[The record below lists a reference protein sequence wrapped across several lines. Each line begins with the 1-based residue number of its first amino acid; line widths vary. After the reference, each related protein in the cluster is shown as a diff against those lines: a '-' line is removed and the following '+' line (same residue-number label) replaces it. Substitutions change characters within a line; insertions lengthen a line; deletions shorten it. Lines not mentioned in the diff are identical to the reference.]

1 MAHDV
6 KKDSEVPQLKSN
18 EFEKMVWYKPDGS
31 IRYDPQAYIGGPVA
45 LQLTGKRFCD
55 EDVVAA
61 TKKIVSILGVE
72 RR

>member
-1 MAHDV
+1 MIH
-6 KKDSEVPQLKSN
+6 KL
-18 EFEKMVWYKPDGS
+18 
-31 IRYDPQAYIGGPVA
+31 AYIGGPVA